1 MFHHCFGLSEVK
13 VTTNLIK
20 IQLFIIQSYED
31 LTATHSGS
39 CADDLYR

>member
-1 MFHHCFGLSEVK
+1 MSSRASG
-13 VTTNLIK
+13 NLIK
-20 IQLFIIQSYED
+20 IQLFIILLYED